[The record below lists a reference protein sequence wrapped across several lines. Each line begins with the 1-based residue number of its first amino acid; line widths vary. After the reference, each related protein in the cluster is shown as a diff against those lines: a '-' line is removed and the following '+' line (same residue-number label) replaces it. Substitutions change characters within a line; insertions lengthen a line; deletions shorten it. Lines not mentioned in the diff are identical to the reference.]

1 MPKIRVHQLAKE
13 LDIDSKIVM
22 DLASAHGIEV
32 KNHMSALDTG
42 DEFMLRAYLE
52 AEHPRL
58 PKPAPEAVADKPK
71 PAAPDK
77 KPKKTTKPAGVEAPP
92 AEAPPVEAAAPAP
105 PAPKTRTTR
114 EIRVRPPPAPE
125 PPPVPE
131 PAAPEAE
138 IPVEVP
144 AETATQPQRQPEA
157 PPPPPPKPAERPAAR
172 TVVARPPAPLAP
184 AGEPAPAAGAPG
196 ETPVVRPAARTVT
209 ATPRAGDP
217 PRPLNPPNVVARRT
231 GEILGRRDIA
241 PRDPAQPPSRS
252 SAGAGGSGLIV
263 SRSEGTKRTFIMTGR
278 GRAGQRPQTAG
289 PHGPPGAR
297 GPMRSGPPGRGGRDR
312 GGMLQGGGGPA
323 PAAEVRKV
331 EIQLPV
337 TVKGLSEALGVKAN
351 MIIQKL
357 FVDHGVAA
365 KINDQLQQ
373 ETVELLGIEFNA
385 EITVKAA
392 EDLEAS
398 TMLELEA
405 GIVDRPEDMTTR
417 APIVTFLGHVD
428 HGKTSLLDAIR
439 RTNIAAKEHGGIT
452 QHIGAS
458 LVSVGERAV
467 VFLDTP
473 GHKAF
478 TEMRAR
484 GAQVTDVVVLVVA
497 ADDGVMPQTKEAI
510 AHARAAKVP
519 IVVAVNKIDLPGA
532 NPMKVRQ
539 ELTNEGLQPEEWG
552 GKTVVVDV
560 SAVKGTGIP
569 QLLEYLALES
579 DLLELKANPKRP
591 AVGTVLEAEQSRGEG
606 NMARLLVT
614 NGTLKKGDIF
624 VCGAAY
630 GRLRAIKNDKG
641 KFVTE
646 APPATPVEIS
656 GLNELPRAGDKFHAL
671 KDLAK
676 AKELADRR
684 AQQIRE
690 RELASQ
696 SHVSLEKLFEKL
708 KGDALRII
716 LKTDVG
722 GSLEV
727 LKKEIADL
735 AHPEIRPEVIHAA
748 VGGIT
753 DADVALADASDA
765 IILGFHVAAD
775 LASRRMAEEKKVE
788 IRIYHVIYK
797 LIDELKAA
805 LEGKLRPEEKETISG
820 RAEVKQLW
828 KVSRIGTIAGCIV
841 VDGTI
846 KRSSK
851 VRVSRGGIV
860 LHDGELASLRRVK
873 DDVREVLEG
882 FECGLV
888 VANFENLEV
897 GDVIEAYEVE
907 QVKRTLEG

>member
-1 MPKIRVHQLAKE
+1 VSE
-13 LDIDSKIVM
+13 
-22 DLASAHGIEV
+22 G
-32 KNHMSALDTG
+32 
-42 DEFMLRAYLE
+42 
-52 AEHPRL
+52 
-58 PKPAPEAVADKPK
+58 
-71 PAAPDK
+71 
-77 KPKKTTKPAGVEAPP
+77 
-92 AEAPPVEAAAPAP
+92 
-105 PAPKTRTTR
+105 
-114 EIRVRPPPAPE
+114 
-125 PPPVPE
+125 
-131 PAAPEAE
+131 
-138 IPVEVP
+138 
-144 AETATQPQRQPEA
+144 
-157 PPPPPPKPAERPAAR
+157 
-172 TVVARPPAPLAP
+172 
-184 AGEPAPAAGAPG
+184 
-196 ETPVVRPAARTVT
+196 
-209 ATPRAGDP
+209 
-217 PRPLNPPNVVARRT
+217 
-231 GEILGRRDIA
+231 
-241 PRDPAQPPSRS
+241 S
-252 SAGAGGSGLIV
+252 SAGEAVI
-263 SRSEGTKRTFIMTGR
+263 
-278 GRAGQRPQTAG
+278 
-289 PHGPPGAR
+289 
-297 GPMRSGPPGRGGRDR
+297 
-312 GGMLQGGGGPA
+312 
-323 PAAEVRKV
+323 RKV
-331 EIQLPV
+331 EIQMPV

-351 MIIQKL
+351 LLIQKL
-357 FVDHGVAA
+357 FVDHGIAA
-365 KINDQLQQ
+365 KINDQLRQDV
-373 ETVELLGIEFNA
+373 VELLGIEFNS

-392 EDLEAS
+392 VDVEAS
-398 TMLELEA
+398 TMQELEA
-405 GIVDRPEDMTTR
+405 GFVDDPADMAVR

-458 LVSVGERAV
+458 LVSVGERSV

-510 AHARAAKVP
+510 AHARAANVP
-519 IVVAVNKIDLPGA
+519 IVVAVNKIDLPSA

-552 GKTVVVDV
+552 GKTVIVDV

-569 QLLEYLALES
+569 NLLEYLALES

-591 AVGTVLEAEQSRGEG
+591 AVGTTLEAEQSRGEG
-606 NMARLLVT
+606 NMARLLIT

-630 GRLRAIKNDKG
+630 GRIRSIKNDKG

-646 APPATPVEIS
+646 AGPATPVEIS
-656 GLNELPRAGDKFHAL
+656 GLNELPRAGDRFHVIP
-671 KDLAK
+671 DIAK

-690 RELASQ
+690 RELARQ
-696 SHVSLEKLFEKL
+696 AHVSLEKLFEKL

-753 DADVALADASDA
+753 ETDVALADASDA
-765 IILGFHVAAD
+765 IILGFHVSAD
-775 LASRRMAEEKKVE
+775 LASRRLAEEKKVE
-788 IRIYHVIYK
+788 IRIYQVIYK

-805 LEGKLRPEEKETISG
+805 LEGKLRPEEKETITG
-820 RAEVKQLW
+820 RAEVKQTW
-828 KVSRIGTIAGCIV
+828 KVSRLGTIAGCVV

-860 LHDGELASLRRVK
+860 LHDGELGSLRRVK
-873 DDVREVLEG
+873 DDVREVSEG
-882 FECGLV
+882 FECGMV

-907 QVKRTLEG
+907 KVKRTLEG